1 MTSSSS
7 SDINP
12 VLLAAGAI
20 LEFRRAGNNDSRE
33 ILLQD
38 FFMGDHRIAMND
50 DEVLVSIR
58 IPLPKSSNKYFIQS
72 YKQARRRDDSKGII
86 SAGLQVQLES
96 SGEDN
101 NQWRIVST
109 AFSFG
114 GMASLTI
121 LAKNTQEKL
130 IGQLWTRET
139 IDKACQMI
147 LEEMPLDEM
156 SPGGKPE
163 YR

>member
-1 MTSSSS
+1 MCLFFS

-20 LEFRRAGNNDSRE
+20 LQFRRADSSENRQMP
-33 ILLQD
+33 LQD
-38 FFMGDHRIAMND
+38 FYMGDHRVAMND
-50 DEVLVSIR
+50 DEVLIAVC
-58 IPLPKSSNKYFIQS
+58 IPLPDPSKKYFIQS
-72 YKQARRRDDSKGII
+72 YKQARRRDDSKGIV
-86 SAGLQVQLES
+86 SAGLQVQLEQS
-96 SGEDN
+96 NQDN
-101 NQWRIVST
+101 DQWRIIST

-130 IGQLWTRET
+130 IGKLWTRET
-139 IDKACQMI
+139 IDKACQLI

-156 SPGGKPE
+156 SPGGQPE